1 MSLPRNP
8 DDLRGLRAAIWIRE
22 STRGQFDRY
31 GPETQRRLIAAA
43 IARLGLVN
51 TGIEFSVARSGSTVY
66 LHRTMREAIAAAQA
80 GAYDVLVVAYVDRW
94 QRNLRQTLNVLEDE
108 LHPAGVGV
116 WFCDEELLSSC
127 ERSWD
132 QLVDLA
138 KAAESWLR
146 RHRRRVKEGL
156 AAKLA
161 SKRDPGGR
169 PPFGFRRNEG
179 KLIVVDPERIEV
191 AKRAFSLALERLT
204 DRAIAARLGVPLF
217 TVRGILTS
225 PLYVGRLRDGGPANW
240 PPVIDV
246 TTWNAVA
253 QLRAARCRRTPG
265 RPETRRTYLLPM
277 LECAACGRRLVG
289 DKDRYRHINACEPF
303 RAVVPQPERPTRGQ
317 HLRIPGQS
325 YPRIDFES
333 LVPLILERVSLGAA
347 DIASTVSLYHS
358 MRGPGPDRLAIAR
371 IAHERDRAAAT
382 FVRDRDMV
390 ALGEGMARLDEEE
403 RAAKVSVPAEPLPPA
418 EIRRYLEH
426 LPEWWAAVGPED
438 RKALAETLFAKIR
451 VLGLRKAIIEPTFEA
466 AARGLPEAFGIDEVE
481 MVGARGVGPRLTRS
495 SGIWIPRLSRGR
507 VFVTMGGARPPLLSV
522 RSA

>member
-1 MSLPRNP
+1 M
-8 DDLRGLRAAIWIRE
+8 
-22 STRGQFDRY
+22 
-31 GPETQRRLIAAA
+31 
-43 IARLGLVN
+43 ARLGLVN

-66 LHRTMREAIAAAQA
+66 LHKTMREAIAAAQA

-94 QRNLRQTLNVLEDE
+94 QRNLRQTLNVLDDE
-108 LHPAGVGV
+108 LHPASVAV
-116 WFCDEELLSSC
+116 WFCDEEILSSC
-127 ERSWD
+127 ERNWD

-169 PPFGFRRNEG
+169 PPFGFRRNLG
-179 KLIVVDPERIEV
+179 KLIEPDPEHLPVGR
-191 AKRAFSLALERLT
+191 AAFSLALEGLT
-204 DRAIAARLGVPLF
+204 DRQIAARLGLPLF
-217 TVRGILTS
+217 TLRGVLTS

-253 QLRAARCRRTPG
+253 QIRAARSRRTPG

-277 LECAACGRRLVG
+277 LECEACGRRLVG

-303 RAVVPQPERPTRGQ
+303 TAVVPQPERPTRGQ

-333 LVPLILERVSLGAA
+333 LVPLVLQRVSLGAA

-358 MRGPGPDRLAIAR
+358 MRGLGPDQLALSR
-371 IAHERDRAAAT
+371 IAHERERAAAT
-382 FVRDRDMV
+382 FLRGRNMA
-390 ALGEGMARLDEEE
+390 ALEEAMARLDEEE
-403 RAAKVSVPAEPLPPA
+403 RAAKVSVAPEPLSPA
-418 EIRRYLEH
+418 EIRRYLEY
-426 LPEWWAAVGPED
+426 LPEWWAAVGPDD

-451 VLGLRKAIIEPTFEA
+451 VLGLRKATIEPTFEA
-466 AARGLPEAFGIDEVE
+466 AARGLPEAFGMDEVE
-481 MVGARGVGPRLTRS
+481 MVGARGVKPT
-495 SGIWIPRLSRGR
+495 
-507 VFVTMGGARPPLLSV
+507 VAT
-522 RSA
+522 

>member
-22 STRGQFDRY
+22 STPSQFDRY
-31 GPETQRRLIAAA
+31 GPETQRRLIAGAVT
-43 IARLGLVN
+43 RLGLIN
-51 TGIEFSVARSGSTVY
+51 TGIAFSVARSGSTVY
-66 LHRTMREAIAAAQA
+66 LHKTMREAIAAAQA

-94 QRNLRQTLNVLEDE
+94 QRNLRQTLNVLDDE
-108 LHPAGVGV
+108 LHPAGAAV
-116 WFCDEELLSSC
+116 WFCDEEILSSC
-127 ERSWD
+127 ERNWD

-169 PPFGFRRNEG
+169 PQYGFRRNED
-179 KLIVVDPERIEV
+179 KITEINPERIEIG
-191 AKRAFSLALERLT
+191 KRAFTLALERLT
-204 DRAIAARLGVPLF
+204 DRQIAARLGLPLC

-246 TTWNAVA
+246 TTWNTVA
-253 QLRAARCRRTPG
+253 QLRAARYRRSPG
-265 RPETRRTYLLPM
+265 RPEIRRTYLLPM
-277 LECAACGRRLVG
+277 LECEACGRRLVG

-303 RAVVPQPERPTRGQ
+303 RAVAPQPERPTRGQ
-317 HLRIPGQS
+317 HIRIPGQS

-333 LVPLILERVSLGAA
+333 LVPLVLERVSLGAA
-347 DIASTVSLYHS
+347 DIANTVSLYHS
-358 MRGPGPDRLAIAR
+358 MRGPGPDQLAIAR
-371 IAHERDRAAAT
+371 IEHERERAAAT
-382 FVRDRDMV
+382 FVRERNMA
-390 ALGEGMARLDEEE
+390 ALEEAMARLDEEE
-403 RAAKVSVPAEPLPPA
+403 RAAKVSVPAEPIPPA

-426 LPEWWAAVGPED
+426 LPEWWAAVGPDD

-451 VLGLRKAIIEPTFEA
+451 VLGTRRAIIEPTFEA

-481 MVGARGVGPRLTRS
+481 MVGARGVSPTLYG
-495 SGIWIPRLSRGR
+495 
-507 VFVTMGGARPPLLSV
+507 
-522 RSA
+522 

>member
-8 DDLRGLRAAIWIRE
+8 DDLRGQRAATWIRE
-22 STRGQFDRY
+22 STPGQFDRY

-43 IARLGLVN
+43 RVRLGLVN

-66 LHRTMREAIAAAQA
+66 LHKTMREAIAAAQA
-80 GAYDVLVVAYVDRW
+80 SAYDVLVVAYVDRW

-108 LHPAGVGV
+108 LHPAGVAV
-116 WFCDEELLSSC
+116 WFCDEEILSSC
-127 ERSWD
+127 ERNWD

-169 PPFGFRRNEG
+169 PPFGFRRNER
-179 KLIVVDPERIEV
+179 KLIEVDPGRIDT
-191 AKRAFSLALERLT
+191 ARRAFTLALDGLT
-204 DRAIAARLGVPLF
+204 DRQIAARLGLPLC

-240 PPVIDV
+240 PPAVDV

-253 QLRAARCRRTPG
+253 QIRASRCRRTPG

-277 LECAACGRRLVG
+277 LECASCGRRLVG

-303 RAVVPQPERPTRGQ
+303 RAVAPQPERPTRGQ
-317 HLRIPGQS
+317 HIRIPGQS

-333 LVPLILERVSLGAA
+333 LVPLVLQRVSLGAV

-358 MRGPGPDRLAIAR
+358 MRGPGPDQLALAR
-371 IAHERDRAAAT
+371 IEHERERAASR
-382 FVRDRDMV
+382 FLRERDMA
-390 ALGEGMARLDEEE
+390 ALEADMARLDEEE
-403 RAAKVSVPAEPLPPA
+403 RAARASVPAEPIPPA

-451 VLGLRKAIIEPTFEA
+451 VLGTRRAIIEPTFEA
-466 AARGLPEAFGIDEVE
+466 AARSLPEAFGLDEVE
-481 MVGARGVGPRLTRS
+481 MVGARGLEAEITSEAARL
-495 SGIWIPRLSRGR
+495 
-507 VFVTMGGARPPLLSV
+507 
-522 RSA
+522 